1 MIIKK
6 LTIKNFRSYYGEKQ
20 FVFSKK
26 LNLILGSNGD
36 GKTTFFEALNWVL
49 TPTEAAKHNREAE
62 VRLESLVSAKMFRD
76 LPNDGDSSETVSVSI
91 EIEYDAGKFTNNRI
105 IERGF
110 TVKKKAGKA
119 EISNAYH
126 DAFTCRSGSKGQRI
140 PLLRTVLE
148 TESAFPAVIKK
159 YHLFKGE
166 DKLNIF
172 ENKET
177 LQNLIDLYSDV
188 KDIVPFRSF
197 ANFAEATAKRAI
209 SNSKTKA
216 SSKANDL
223 KRVSKE
229 IENLETMIEEYKS
242 RLATL
247 NKEHAEAEDKL
258 VGFKEDMAAIQ
269 KINELLEKQK
279 GWKKEIDLCKKRI
292 DENYGHLL
300 LDSQW
305 VLMGFTPI
313 LEEYNRKL
321 NSFMLS
327 KQNIEREYVKKQ
339 EEEFDKQKTLKAKT
353 ELEKI
358 AWKMNDVDKM
368 QYMLRTHRCAICGTE
383 AKEGSLPYDFIK
395 QRIHDVIELLTPKP
409 TDQKVVLE
417 KYFKFENIEELK
429 KMGEK
434 LADEESR
441 IHVDM
446 DGIPSAINHQF
457 EENEKWRIGI
467 AEREERMTKSKKK
480 IAQLNASST
489 SGKNLLDIAND
500 MDSINEL
507 YEQKE
512 SSSIERTRL
521 LQIAIPRAKE
531 SLTAKLA
538 EQKKLMKE
546 TGTDSVYDVYDFFRK
561 LTIAIEE
568 TEEATTESLL
578 NNLSRNANVFLRQLN
593 VDDFTGVIRIY
604 MNKGVLSIDL
614 QDRNG
619 KIITNPNTSL
629 LTTMHI
635 SILLAISELTKDSQK
650 AEYPLIFDAPT
661 SSFDEGKDKSFY
673 DCLNANIDKQC
684 IVVTKSF
691 LYKDEASGEY
701 EIDKKALNKLNCKKF
716 RIKKLSENFDKLDIA
731 TIDTQVEEIKEA

>member
-49 TPTEAAKHNREAE
+49 TPTAAAKNNRETE

-76 LPNDGDSSETVSVSI
+76 LPNDGESAESVSVSI

-110 TVKKKAGKA
+110 TVKKKTGKA
-119 EISNAYH
+119 EISGAYH
-126 DAFTCRSGSKGQRI
+126 EAYTCKSGGKGQKI
-140 PLLRTVLE
+140 ALLSTVLE

-172 ENKET
+172 DNKET
-177 LQNLIDLYSDV
+177 LQNLLDLYSDV
-188 KDIVPFRSF
+188 KDIVPFRRFASF
-197 ANFAEATAKRAI
+197 GEIMAKRAVN
-209 SNSKTKA
+209 NSKTKA
-216 SSKANDL
+216 STHAGAL
-223 KRVSKE
+223 KKVSKE
-229 IENLETMIEEYKS
+229 IEDLETMIEEYKS
-242 RLATL
+242 RLAVL

-258 VGFKEDMAAIQ
+258 VGYKEDMAAIQ

-279 GWKKEIDLCKKRI
+279 GWKKEIGICQKRI
-292 DENYGHLL
+292 KEDYGRML

-305 VLMGFTPI
+305 ILMGFAPI
-313 LEEYNRKL
+313 LEEYNRKMT
-321 NSFMLS
+321 SFMLS
-327 KQNIEREYVKKQ
+327 KQNIEKEYEKQ
-339 EEEFDKQKTLKAKT
+339 QEDEFDKQKTEKAKT

-358 AWKMNDVDKM
+358 AWKMNDVEKM
-368 QYMLRTHRCAICGTE
+368 KYMLHTHRCAICGTE
-383 AKEGSLPYDFIK
+383 AQEGSLPYDFIK

-409 TDQKVVLE
+409 TDKKIELK
-417 KYFKFENIEELK
+417 KYFQSENIEELK

-434 LADEESR
+434 LADVESR

-446 DGIPSAINHQF
+446 EGIPSAITHQF

-507 YEQKE
+507 YDQKE
-512 SSSIERTRL
+512 SSGIERNRL
-521 LQIAIPRAKE
+521 LQIAIPKAKQ
-531 SLTAKLA
+531 SLEAKRA
-538 EQKKLMKE
+538 EQKKLMKA

-568 TEEATTESLL
+568 TEESTTESLL

-604 MNKGVLSIDL
+604 MNKGELCIDL

-619 KIITNPNTSL
+619 KIISNPNTSL

-691 LYKDEASGEY
+691 LYKDEVTGEY

-716 RIKKLSENFDKLDIA
+716 RIKKLSDDFDKLDIA